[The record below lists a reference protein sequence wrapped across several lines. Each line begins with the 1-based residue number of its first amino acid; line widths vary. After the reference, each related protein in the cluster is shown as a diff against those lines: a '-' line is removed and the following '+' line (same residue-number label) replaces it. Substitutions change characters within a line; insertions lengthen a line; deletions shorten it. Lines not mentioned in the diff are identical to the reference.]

1 MTRVLARADDRRN
14 IMRNRLIG
22 AAAVAAA
29 SAIVLSGCSGD
40 DAGSA
45 EDVDFTAAPSGTLA
59 AWGFENADDVGTA
72 RLDYAAEQMPDVE
85 VQLDATAFDS
95 QKFTTR
101 IASGD
106 VPDVVQM
113 DRRYVTQYAAQG
125 LIMPLDSCYDA
136 REVDADD
143 RWYESV
149 VDDVRYDDQV
159 WGAPQ
164 FYQPPAIILNKRVM
178 DAAGVTA
185 AEIDTSQPDVLLG
198 AIEKMYVA
206 SGGVPT
212 RLGFDPVSTGQSAL
226 WILGSGG
233 QLTDD
238 DGVPTLDDPSNLAG
252 MELLQRIN
260 DAQGGF
266 AQVKSFTDA
275 FDTFGDANQYVTDQV
290 GAQVNAQWYPNVLSP
305 YIDEID
311 IEAVPFRDSEGEP
324 FSVSGG
330 QAFVIPMNAKNPAAA
345 CAWVSELTSPE
356 AWNAAGEARAETR
369 ASDGG
374 ANTGLFTGSPEPDR
388 SIREQ
393 WVTPSGDAGF
403 DQVVATY
410 YDVVDYGSSFGSS
423 PAGQDIQNEL
433 NNAVTAA
440 LLGDKTA
447 EEALAD
453 AQGAAMRAYD
463 NATANG

>member
-1 MTRVLARADDRRN
+1 
-14 IMRNRLIG
+14 MRNRLIG
-22 AAAVAAA
+22 TAAVAAA
-29 SAIVLSGCSGD
+29 SVVALAGCTG
-40 DAGSA
+40 DAGTA
-45 EDVDFTAAPSGTLA
+45 EDVDFTAAPTGTLA

-72 RLDYAAEQMPDVE
+72 RLEYAAEQLADVE

-106 VPDVVQM
+106 VPDIVQM

-125 LIMPLDSCYDA
+125 LIMSLDGCFDA
-136 REVDADD
+136 HDVEADD

-149 VDDVRYDDQV
+149 VDDVRYEDQV

-185 AEIDTSQPDVLLG
+185 DEIDTSQPDVLLA
-198 AIEKMYVA
+198 AIEKMYQE

-233 QLTDD
+233 RLTDD
-238 DGVPTLDDPSNLAG
+238 EGVPTLDDPSNIAG

-260 DAQGGF
+260 EAQGGF

-275 FDTFGDANQYVTDQV
+275 FDTFGDGNQYVTDQV

-305 YIDEID
+305 YLEQID

-330 QAFVIPMNAKNPAAA
+330 QAFVIPAGAKNPAAA
-345 CAWVSELTSPE
+345 CAWVSEITSGE
-356 AWNAAGEARAETR
+356 AWNAAGAARAETR
-369 ASDGG
+369 AADGG
-374 ANTGLFTGSPEPDR
+374 ANTGLFTGSPQPDQE
-388 SIREQ
+388 IREQ

-410 YDVVDYGSSFGSS
+410 YDVVDYGTSFGSS

-433 NNAVTAA
+433 NNAVTAT

-453 AQGAAMRAYD
+453 AQNAAMRAYE
-463 NATANG
+463 NATAAR

>member
-1 MTRVLARADDRRN
+1 
-14 IMRNRLIG
+14 MRNRLIG

-29 SAIVLSGCSGD
+29 SAVVLSGCSGG
-40 DAGSA
+40 DAGST
-45 EDVDFTAAPSGTLA
+45 DGIDFEAAPTGTLA

-72 RLDYAAEQMPDVE
+72 RLDYAAEQLSDVE
-85 VQLDATAFDS
+85 VELDATAFDS

-113 DRRYVTQYAAQG
+113 DRRYVTQYAAQD
-125 LIMPLDSCYDA
+125 LIMPLDACFEA
-136 REVDADD
+136 QGVDPEE

-149 VDDVRYDDQV
+149 VEDVTFDDEV

-164 FYQPPAIILNKRVM
+164 FYQPPAIILNKTVM
-178 DAAGVTA
+178 NEAGVRA
-185 AEIDTSQPDVLLG
+185 DEIDTSQPDVLIA
-198 AIEKMYVA
+198 AIEKMYQE

-233 QLTDD
+233 QLTDE

-275 FDTFGDANQYVTDQV
+275 FDTFGDANQFVTNQV

-305 YIDEID
+305 YVDQID

-345 CAWVSELTSPE
+345 CAWVSELTSGE

-369 ASDGG
+369 TAEGG
-374 ANTGLFTGSPEPDR
+374 VNTGLFTGSPQPDQE
-388 SIREQ
+388 IREK
-393 WVTPSGDAGF
+393 WVVPSGDAGF

-410 YDVVDYGSSFGSS
+410 YDVVDYGTSFGSS

-453 AQGAAMRAYD
+453 AQDAAMRAYE
-463 NATANG
+463 NATAAR